1 MALTRNRQGLL
12 VVDLLVELD
21 TSWPETTEVFC
32 KEDDT
37 KYIKR
42 ASGFISTSGG
52 GGGGGGVSDGDK
64 GDITVSGGGTV
75 WTVDREILNSSYAAG
90 SFTVATGTY
99 KLLGKRL
106 ELTTTQQAQVIGTGR
121 LAIRN

>member
-1 MALTRNRQGLL
+1 MAVERTRSGLL
-12 VVDLLVELD
+12 VVGSLVELNS
-21 TSWPETTEVFC
+21 SWPENTLVYC
-32 KEDDT
+32 AEDGAL
-37 KYIKR
+37 YIKE
-42 ASGFISTSGG
+42 ASGYNSLSGSSS
-52 GGGGGGVSDGDK
+52 GVSDGDK
-64 GDITVSGGGTV
+64 GDITVSGSGTV
-75 WTVDREILNSSYAAG
+75 WTVDRDVLNSSYATG